1 MKCLPMQW
9 CRLTLILSAAVAF
22 AACSSSSTTKDA
34 QIAGGSGGTTSA
46 GSGGASAHVDAAVAS
61 TGGSTDS
68 GAGGSTTSGGGS
80 TGTSNTAVDAAQVDR
95 PTTGGAEAGAPI
107 WDSQG
112 DVLPDVSYL
121 GDRETSGDVRGE
133 MAIPDATNIVIYD
146 SGGGT
151 ACTPS
156 FTVPAVTAFGGSCYT
171 GAVTVVRF
179 SDAAAFASYLSN
191 QVRVVGFDD
200 VDTTLSSAP
209 VAIAADRYA
218 ASHGIVITGEGG
230 GGQYVDDSFSWPLE
244 YVPVSCPNI
253 YSPGP
258 TALNETTAPR
268 ATNVTFQTDSGA
280 PGCVAGFGAEFIDV
294 DFTDIANSSF
304 AVSDPSGAQLDFESG
319 FSSSNGAHLFRGM
332 VTTDAAGHVV
342 SAIGSA
348 RLVNGNVFPPSSC
361 CEGVTLDN
369 FTLTGVVPH

>member
-1 MKCLPMQW
+1 VTGRL
-9 CRLTLILSAAVAF
+9 RLTRA
-22 AACSSSSTTKDA
+22 
-34 QIAGGSGGTTSA
+34 GTTVKSYYWKTGAPDGQWILVNTATLTNTPWLLVLYEGDNSPANA
-46 GSGGASAHVDAAVAS
+46 GPAASYSVTFSNLQVTSPGPTDAG
-61 TGGSTDS
+61 TGIGPLVDS
-68 GAGGSTTSGGGS
+68 GASDAPD
-80 TGTSNTAVDAAQVDR
+80 TAIAA
-95 PTTGGAEAGAPI
+95 
-107 WDSQG
+107 
-112 DVLPDVSYL
+112 
-121 GDRETSGDVRGE
+121 DVRGDVSGA
-133 MAIPDATNIVIYD
+133 MAVPDATSIVKYD
-146 SGGGT
+146 GGGGT
-151 ACTPS
+151 ACNPS
-156 FTVPAVTAFGGSCYT
+156 FTVPLVTAFGGSCYT

-179 SDAAAFASYLSN
+179 IDAAAFASYLSN

-218 ASHGIVITGEGG
+218 ASYGIVIAGEGG
-230 GGQYVDDSFSWPLE
+230 GGQYVDDSFGWPLE
-244 YVPVSCPNI
+244 YVPVSCPNM

-294 DFTDIANSSF
+294 DFTDIAHSSL
-304 AVSDPSGAQLDFESG
+304 AVSDPAGAQLDLDSG
-319 FSSSNGAHLFRGM
+319 FSSSNGGHLFRGM

-361 CEGVTLDN
+361 CEGATLDN